1 MAWPHRA
8 PSAALLGSRSIR
20 EECSPLLGAEA
31 FDMRVD
37 DLTDRQKYDL
47 VFTRLL
53 LQRPKVVFCIHPFK
67 KAGVAIRSHIWASS
81 AFRALLISERFINS
95 ILSSVDIRVCIHNLK
110 RLSDRFLLWIFFPV

>member
-1 MAWPHRA
+1 MR
-8 PSAALLGSRSIR
+8 RSIR

-47 VFTRLL
+47 VFTR
-53 LQRPKVVFCIHPFK
+53 
-67 KAGVAIRSHIWASS
+67 
-81 AFRALLISERFINS
+81 
-95 ILSSVDIRVCIHNLK
+95 IHNLK